1 MRRLLRSPFIR
12 VGWQQSDWWLVALLV
27 ACLIAA
33 YLFAGFG
40 SRVVAGDLRDMDQSV
55 RNFAIANRHPAWMSL
70 LSGLSWLAQ
79 KPFLVIIAAAG
90 GYAITR
96 SLTLVVL
103 ILLCGLANQE
113 MVSGLKDIF
122 GRIRPETGNLERD
135 SLSFPSGH
143 VSGTAAVATLMS
155 FVSLR
160 YRRYPWMII
169 PTLALIT
176 ILMGLSRMF
185 LDMHWFS
192 DVIGG
197 IFIGGAMGFLFA
209 VLHELLQIRV
219 RVRRPAS
226 QPATASPSV
235 PAGESSS
242 T

>member
-1 MRRLLRSPFIR
+1 MRRLLGSPFMR
-12 VGWQQSDWWLVALLV
+12 VGWQRSDWWLVALFF
-27 ACLIAA
+27 AC
-33 YLFAGFG
+33 LFAGYFFAELT
-40 SRVVAGDLRDMDQSV
+40 SDVLEGDLREIDRTV
-55 RNFAIANRHPAWMSL
+55 RELVLTQRQPVVMSL
-70 LSGLSWLAQ
+70 LGTLSWLAQ
-79 KPFLVIIAAAG
+79 EPYLVLIAAIG

-96 SLTLVVL
+96 SFTLVAL

-122 GRIRPETGNLERD
+122 GRIRPETGNLAKD

-143 VSGTAAVATLMS
+143 ASGTAAVATLMG

-160 YRRYPWMII
+160 YRRYPRIII
-169 PTLALIT
+169 PVLAVVT

-192 DVIGG
+192 DVVGG

-209 VLHELLQIRV
+209 ILHELLQIRV
-219 RVRRPAS
+219 RARRPRDA
-226 QPATASPSV
+226 ATASPSAT
-235 PAGESSS
+235 AGESSS